1 MTRLGGS
8 VRSTTYVDPVI
19 SFEFGERLYNLTE
32 QGATQLAEHLRNY
45 AKGKFTS
52 EVRRASELSGN
63 PNWTDGALA
72 ASDVIE
78 DALVGSFNEV
88 IPLEGKAAEATCW
101 ALRLLPDLGASREP
115 TDMAALRDA
124 LAEAF
129 PAVDRREAA

>member
-1 MTRLGGS
+1 M
-8 VRSTTYVDPVI
+8 I
-19 SFEFGERLYNLTE
+19 SFEFGGRLYELTD

-45 AKGKFTS
+45 AKGKLAS

-78 DALVGSFNEV
+78 DALVGSFSAV
-88 IPLEGKAAEATCW
+88 IPLEGKAAEAACW
-101 ALRLLPDLGASREP
+101 ALRLMSDLGASSEP

-129 PAVDRREAA
+129 PSADHREAA